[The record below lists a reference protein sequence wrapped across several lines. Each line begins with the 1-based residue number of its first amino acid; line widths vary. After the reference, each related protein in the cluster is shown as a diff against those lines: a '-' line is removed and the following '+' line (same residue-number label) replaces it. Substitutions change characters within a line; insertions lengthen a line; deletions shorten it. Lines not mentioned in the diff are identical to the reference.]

1 MITPT
6 KHQNLNASVLRL
18 AAEVLNALREAKAV
32 RIAEAEGICE
42 AAAGMDGKRQTGYT
56 DTGVDL
62 VAAKPAA
69 GVKSI
74 DTKTA
79 RGQCWGD

>member
-1 MITPT
+1 MCSNGVVNVEKGVI
-6 KHQNLNASVLRL
+6 
-18 AAEVLNALREAKAV
+18 AATSMQYPLKMAAMGV
-32 RIAEAEGICE
+32 
-42 AAAGMDGKRQTGYT
+42 AAGVKYAKDGKRQTGYT

-62 VAAKPAA
+62 VVGKAVA
-69 GVKSI
+69 GIKSI

>member
-1 MITPT
+1 
-6 KHQNLNASVLRL
+6 V
-18 AAEVLNALREAKAV
+18 
-32 RIAEAEGICE
+32 
-42 AAAGMDGKRQTGYT
+42 AAGVQYAKDGKRQAGYT

-62 VAAKPAA
+62 VVGKAVA
-69 GVKSI
+69 GIKSI

>member
-1 MITPT
+1 
-6 KHQNLNASVLRL
+6 LGV
-18 AAEVLNALREAKAV
+18 
-32 RIAEAEGICE
+32 
-42 AAAGMDGKRQTGYT
+42 AAGVQYAKDGKRQTGYT

-62 VAAKPAA
+62 VASKPMA

-79 RGQCWGD
+79 RAQCWGD